1 MSKPLEQIEPINLL
15 NNSEANA
22 TSLAGDIAEKGK
34 RIKPFEQHIT
44 LKPFNPTTLNPF

>member
-1 MSKPLEQIEPINLL
+1 MSKPFEQIEPINLL

-22 TSLAGDIAEKGK
+22 TSLTGDIAEKGK
-34 RIKPFEQHIT
+34 LIVPFEQQT